1 MPETLPLF
9 PLQTVFF
16 PGMVLPLH
24 IFEPRYRTMF
34 AARAE
39 HDPIFGIVLTRTG
52 REVFD
57 QPEVHAVGTGA
68 TLLEAVRHEDGRV
81 DLAVRGGKRFRVLG
95 GDWAEG
101 YLTASVEWLPED
113 RDSRPDGEAVR
124 LAEDVRAAFVAY
136 LEALERATGQRFARP
151 AMDGAPEEVAY
162 AVCAMMPFG
171 TAASQRL
178 LEAEQGMPLLRE
190 VLSSV
195 RKERDLLLAT
205 GIGGSVANHLGQ
217 GFSAN

>member
-1 MPETLPLF
+1 
-9 PLQTVFF
+9 
-16 PGMVLPLH
+16 
-24 IFEPRYRTMF
+24 MF

-57 QPEVHAVGTGA
+57 QPEVHPVGTGA
-68 TLLEAVRHEDGRV
+68 TLLEAIRHEDGRV

-95 GDWAEG
+95 GEWDKG
-101 YLTASVEWLPED
+101 YLTAAIEWLSED
-113 RDSRPDGEAVR
+113 RGNRSDREAVR
-124 LAEDVRAAFVAY
+124 LAEEVRGAFVAY
-136 LEALERATGQRFARP
+136 LEALERATGQRIAQP
-151 AMDGAPEEVAY
+151 SIDGAPDEVAY

-178 LEAEQGMPLLRE
+178 LEAEPGVPLLRE

-205 GIGGSVANHLGQ
+205 GIGGSVVNHPGQ